1 MYPVYKTFPLINYLK
16 YISARTFQLLK
27 NLFSID
33 KIRSGYF
40 KNYTTA
46 FYSFR
51 YFSNKYFYLIPT
63 LLFSSCVN
71 NVNEVYEASKLAEP
85 GVERGKNI
93 ELFFSEDGI
102 VKVRVTAPTVTR
114 YLTDNPYTEFNDGLK
129 VDFFNDSLRVTSNL
143 VANYGVRYENE
154 LKTIMRN
161 DVQVVNEKGE
171 HLSTEELI
179 WDERKHIIYSD
190 KFVKITTPDQVLYGE
205 GMEADEQLTKY
216 IIKKPQGTLK
226 TDMEQ

>member
-1 MYPVYKTFPLINYLK
+1 LIAIPILL
-16 YISARTFQLLK
+16 IS
-27 NLFSID
+27 
-33 KIRSGYF
+33 
-40 KNYTTA
+40 
-46 FYSFR
+46 
-51 YFSNKYFYLIPT
+51 
-63 LLFSSCVN
+63 FSSCVN
-71 NVNEVYEASKLAEP
+71 NVNDVNQTSRLAEP
-85 GVERGKNI
+85 GVERGKDI

-102 VKVRVTAPTVTR
+102 VKVKVTAPSVTR
-114 YLTDNPYTEFNDGLK
+114 YLTENPYTEFSDGLN

-143 VANYGVRYENE
+143 TANYGLRYETE

-216 IIKKPQGTLK
+216 IIKKPQGTIK
-226 TDMEQ
+226 TEMDTK